1 METTQC
7 PSTDKFINC
16 GVYIQQYFSA
26 LERNKILTH
35 TISWMKLDNI
45 IRSEISQTQKDNNC
59 MIPSNE
65 IPKVVKFYL
74 TVYRDR
80 K

>member
-1 METTQC
+1 M
-7 PSTDKFINC
+7 N
-16 GVYIQQYFSA
+16 
-26 LERNKILTH
+26 
-35 TISWMKLDNI
+35 LDNI
-45 IRSEISQTQKDNNC
+45 IRNEISQTQNDNNC

-74 TVYRDR
+74 TMYRDR